1 MWFGC
6 FRGLGFRYS
15 LGPVKSYLA
24 TIVFHVG
31 QWVLQSSRTLQSWQI
46 PCSRLPPTEKAAESS
61 RNRPALP
68 PLRFRSFLRLQ
79 ASSAVPTCFI
89 PCLPS
94 ASVGLLA
101 FRTSLQRR
109 QPESG
114 SDMTSCRSCYARY
127 GRRTEF
133 CRQGH
138 ICMEPASRK
147 LKAARVMST
156 LC

>member
-31 QWVLQSSRTLQSWQI
+31 HWVLQSSRTLQSWQI

-94 ASVGLLA
+94 AMDAMGDAQNS
-101 FRTSLQRR
+101 
-109 QPESG
+109 
-114 SDMTSCRSCYARY
+114 
-127 GRRTEF
+127 
-133 CRQGH
+133 
-138 ICMEPASRK
+138 
-147 LKAARVMST
+147 AARDISAWSRRLESSKLLV
-156 LC
+156 